1 MKSDL
6 QRAFETLGV
15 PANAPVSDV
24 RAAYR
29 TLIRTYHPDHATGDG
44 AVATQ
49 RLAEINAAKDL
60 IDRGSIPTPVRPQR
74 PTKPQERARQPQ
86 QRTRQQ
92 PQQPQAEAR
101 TMNAECARDADELRL
116 QREAQARAF
125 RKANEA
131 RTDADDIAQSYVRR
145 PAATAKAPTNPAKK
159 AQEEARRERQAAFAA
174 AIKGQ
179 TLGGS
184 RGSFLGRLRSIGS
197 R

>member
-1 MKSDL
+1 MNSDL
-6 QRAFETLGV
+6 QRAFKTLGV
-15 PANAPVSDV
+15 PADAPLSDV
-24 RAAYR
+24 RKAYR
-29 TLIRTYHPDHATGDG
+29 TLIRTHHPDHASGDG

-74 PTKPQERARQPQ
+74 PTKPQERARHPQ
-86 QRTRQQ
+86 QGQ
-92 PQQPQAEAR
+92 QQPQAEAR
-101 TMNAECARDADELRL
+101 TTGADCARNADELRL
-116 QREAQARAF
+116 QREAQARAL

-131 RTDADDIAQSYVRR
+131 RTDVDEGVKSYVRR
-145 PAATAKAPTNPAKK
+145 AAATATPSINPVKK

-179 TLGGS
+179 TPGGS